1 MKSLLLAAVIGA
13 ATTAVQAAPWQSGLL
28 DDEITTYY
36 FAYQQAENGEHRLG
50 YECEAS
56 SGVDVFVIE
65 TPEPYDP
72 TTSYA
77 PEVPTSFIIDGETI
91 EVSGVFQDRQ
101 GKLFVAYESFAIDG
115 FGALF
120 DKLLVAQSPV
130 RVTFFDRDLS
140 FSSEG
145 LREAV
150 QPIYDE
156 CVY

>member
-1 MKSLLLAAVIGA
+1 MRLLLLAAVIAAA
-13 ATTAVQAAPWQSGLL
+13 ATAAEAAPWQSGLL

-36 FAYQQAENGEHRLG
+36 YAYQQAESGEHRLG

-56 SGVDVFVIE
+56 SGVDVFFIE

-91 EVSGVFQDRQ
+91 EVSGIFQDRG
-101 GKLFVAYESFAIDG
+101 GKLFVIYESYAIER

-120 DKLLVAQSPV
+120 DKLLVAQSTV
-130 RVTFFDRDLS
+130 RVAFFDRDLS
-140 FSSEG
+140 FSPEG
-145 LREAV
+145 LRDAV